1 MSFKS
6 LSEQNSRQSRVIRI
20 LGEAINN
27 ENKKKQLLKQVE
39 KHEIPNKSNEE
50 LSNQLKMLLNEL
62 QTKQMQQ
69 QSDRERELLEKI
81 RIQENEFEKLK
92 NQIEEYQRK
101 AAEFEAEMERNEA
114 EKQEIINNLR
124 NRDSV
129 NSINSPRSKSNQEF
143 SLFANSMQHENEEDL
158 KQKIQEADE
167 EIEKLT
173 KELDELN
180 KQYEEKQEEYRQIQ
194 EKFLNQSL

>member
-1 MSFKS
+1 MTFAA

-27 ENKKKQLLKQVE
+27 ENKKKQLLNQVQ
-39 KHEIPNKSNEE
+39 KHEIPNKANEE
-50 LSNQLKMLLNEL
+50 FSNQLKYLINDL
-62 QTKQMQQ
+62 QTKQMQV
-69 QSDRERELLEKI
+69 QSDRERELEELI
-81 RIQENEFEKLK
+81 RQQENEFEKLK

-124 NRDSV
+124 NREETLDS
-129 NSINSPRSKSNQEF
+129 PKSKSNQDL
-143 SLFANSMQHENEEDL
+143 SLFANSMQHENDEVL
-158 KQKIQEADE
+158 QQKIKEADE

-173 KELDELN
+173 KELEDLN
-180 KQYEEKQEEYRQIQ
+180 NQYEQKQEEYRQIQ